1 MRNKIMRLYVKGQML
16 KNALKEEHGQ
26 DLVEYAAVIALVVLG
41 ITTGM
46 STLANG
52 INTAMNSVSTKI
64 NTTIG

>member
-1 MRNKIMRLYVKGQML
+1 MRLYVKGQML